1 MEQKAHKHNSYD
13 LLFVAQPR
21 QSLQFSGFTGRALEP
36 VGGDRGDVSK
46 NGFLFERESE
56 APTELSQAFE
66 DETVDAYGE
75 DEKLSGLFYFIAE
88 SMAFPWSE
96 RVLGDT
102 VSVVGA
108 EMPGSDRSGIDL
120 VVEKNDK
127 QSRIEAI
134 SVEMLLPYREGHLY
148 LAAYLW
154 KERA

>member
-1 MEQKAHKHNSYD
+1 MKKSKSS
-13 LLFVAQPR
+13 QPTKWY
-21 QSLQFSGFTGRALEP
+21 QQLDQRAVKE
-36 VGGDRGDVSK
+36 
-46 NGFLFERESE
+46 
-56 APTELSQAFE
+56 AFE
-66 DETVDAYGE
+66 DATVDAYGE

-88 SMAFPWSE
+88 SMAFPWSGC
-96 RVLGDT
+96 VLGET
-102 VSVVGA
+102 VTVVGA

-148 LAAYLW
+148 LAAYLLW